1 MNKSNIVDFVA
12 KTTGQTK
19 AKSTVAVTAVLEA
32 IKSGLVAGDKIKL
45 TNFGSF
51 DTDIRKAY
59 IARNPGTQEPVP
71 VPEKIVVKFKP
82 SNFLK
87 KLVNPG
93 VDLVDDV
100 EDEIETSTEA

>member
-1 MNKSNIVDFVA
+1 MNKSNIVDFVS

-19 AKSTVAVTAVLEA
+19 AKSTLAVNAVLEA

-59 IARNPGTQEPVP
+59 IGHNPGTQEKIE

-82 SNFLK
+82 SVFLK
-87 KLVNPG
+87 GLVNPG
-93 VDLVDDV
+93 VDSTSLEV
-100 EDEIETSTEA
+100 EDETSETEA